1 MALVSYFNSLIE
13 RVESSGEISNQG
25 KDRGGFF
32 LPTRSVLL
40 QKLNMLRD
48 LHDRPAAKPM
58 LKAAWAYVVEQ
69 LPPDWLVLDKDEQAE
84 LKKILS

>member
-1 MALVSYFNSLIE
+1 MALASYFDSLIE
-13 RVESSGEISNQG
+13 RVENSGEISNQG
-25 KDRGGFF
+25 KDRDGFF

-40 QKLNMLRD
+40 QKLSMLRD

-58 LKAAWAYVVEQ
+58 LKAAWAYVVEH
-69 LPPDWLVLDKDEQAE
+69 LPPDWLVLEKEQQAE